1 MPPRLLTTQEAAE
14 YLRVSRATILRCC
27 KAGQLPAMRIGRQWR
42 IDMDQLE
49 RQLTGEAAWGSKRD
63 VGE

>member
-14 YLRVSRATILRCC
+14 FLRVSRATIRRWC
-27 KAGQLPAMRIGRQWR
+27 KAGQLPAVRIGRQWR

-49 RQLTGEAAWGSKRD
+49 RVLAGELPL
-63 VGE
+63 GERPEPET

>member
-14 YLRVSRATILRCC
+14 FLRVSRATIRRWC
-27 KAGQLPAMRIGRQWR
+27 KAGQLPAVRIGRQWR

-49 RQLTGEAAWGSKRD
+49 RVLAGEAPL
-63 VGE
+63 GERPEPQR